1 MKDNTF
7 KYIFFVIVV
16 LMIALAV
23 YLLYS
28 DKNESQANIQEEQK
42 EINMIKEF
50 NIGITN
56 YDNINPIL
64 TNNRDIQYIDK
75 LIFDSLLTVS
85 YDFKIENLL
94 AKEFSKINP
103 TTYIV
108 KLRDDVYWHDNTK
121 FTAKDVIFT
130 INNLINSNVNSI
142 YKENTKNISEVQEID
157 EYTIK
162 ILLKEETP
170 FFEYMMCFP
179 IVASHAY
186 EEKTFNSKTENP
198 IGTGKYKITEIE
210 NGNIELQIANSKSST
225 KITKINLIL
234 KNSSKELYSAL
245 TKKEIDYMI
254 TDNIL
259 YEEYIGTM
267 GYNINQSNGREFD
280 YLVLNNNDK
289 VLGKPEVRLA
299 LSYAIDRNAIN
310 YKVYNNKYITSDF
323 PLDYGS
329 YLENPEQTKFEYN
342 TNKAKSILVE
352 NGWTYKNK
360 IWQKS
365 GNVLQFNLVVNKNNE
380 KRLLVAEEIKEQLK
394 EIGIVVNIIKVNN
407 YMYNNYVK
415 NKNYDIILTGNIVST
430 SPNIETYFGDNN
442 LSVFNN
448 EQIKSIL
455 LEVKN
460 INDIDLLKQKYSEI
474 QKIYKEQVPFIS
486 LYTNSLFVIS
496 STSLKGDLSHNWYN
510 LFYNIDNWY
519 KVQE

>member
-64 TNNRDIQYIDK
+64 SNNRDIQYIDK

-198 IGTGKYKITEIE
+198 IGTGKYKITKIE

-245 TKKEIDYMI
+245 TKKEVDYII

-352 NGWTYKNK
+352 YGWTYKNK

-442 LSVFNN
+442 LFVFNN

>member
-1 MKDNTF
+1 MRDNTF

-16 LMIALAV
+16 LMITLAI
-23 YLLYS
+23 YLLYI

-42 EINMIKEF
+42 EINMIREF

-64 TNNRDIQYIDK
+64 SNNRDIQYIDK
-75 LIFDSLLTVS
+75 LIFDSLLTIS
-85 YDFKIENLL
+85 YDFKTENLL

-121 FTAKDVIFT
+121 FIAKDVIFT
-130 INNLINSNVNSI
+130 INNLINTNANSI
-142 YKENTKNISEVQEID
+142 YKENVKNISEVQEID

-198 IGTGKYKITEIE
+198 IGTGKYKITKVED
-210 NGNIELQIANSKSST
+210 GNIELQIANSKSNT

-289 VLGKPEVRLA
+289 VLGKQEVRLA
-299 LSYAIDRNAIN
+299 LSYAVDRNAIN
-310 YKVYNNKYITSDF
+310 YKIYNNKYINSEF

-394 EIGIVVNIIKVNN
+394 EIGIVINIIKVND

-415 NKNYDIILTGNIVST
+415 NKNYDIILTGNILPT
-430 SPNIETYFGDNN
+430 SPIIETYFGDNN
-442 LSVFNN
+442 LSIFNN

-519 KVQE
+519 KVEE

>member
-64 TNNRDIQYIDK
+64 SNNRDIQYIDK

-198 IGTGKYKITEIE
+198 IGTGKYKITKIE

-245 TKKEIDYMI
+245 TKKEVDYII

-442 LSVFNN
+442 LFVFNN